1 MEDDIDQNR
10 FALISALTEAHKA
23 RPDDYPSADTL
34 VEMSDEGLHGY
45 AVGMLQLLE
54 GAPGSDSVETTL
66 QQELRLI
73 LHETSKAPNMDV
85 YG

>member
-23 RPDDYPSADTL
+23 RPDDYPNAGTL
-34 VEMSDEGLHGY
+34 VEMSDEALHAY
-45 AVGMLQLLE
+45 AVGLLQLLE
-54 GAPGSDSVETTL
+54 SAPGSDSVETTL

>member
-23 RPDDYPSADTL
+23 RPDDYPNAGTL
-34 VEMSDEGLHGY
+34 VEMNDEGLHAY
-45 AVGMLQLLE
+45 AVGLLQLLE